1 MNDRF
6 RFEER
11 GTYEIKVKGHFD
23 DSWTHWFEDMAITC
37 QEDGTSLLKGFVPDQ
52 SALYSLIIK
61 IHNLGITLNSIN
73 RIPEHQEETNECH

>member
-23 DSWTHWFEDMAITC
+23 DSWMHWFEDMAITC
-37 QEDGTSLLKGFVPDQ
+37 QEDGTSLLKGFVLDQ

-61 IHNLGITLNSIN
+61 IHNLGITLISIN